1 MFVPSVEGAK
11 TIFTNDFTLF
21 NKGYVK
27 SMADAVGKKS
37 LLCVP
42 QESHKRIRRLLSD
55 PFSMHSLSKFVQRF
69 DNMLCERLKK
79 VQKEGKSFTV
89 LDFNMK
95 VSNLMMKDS
104 KQTQQRLDI
113 SSSI

>member
-1 MFVPSVEGAK
+1 MFVPSVDGAK
-11 TIFTNDFTLF
+11 TIFANDFSLF

-42 QESHKRIRRLLSD
+42 HDSHKRIRRLLSD
-55 PFSMHSLSKFVQRF
+55 PFSMNSLSIFVQKF
-69 DNMLCERLKK
+69 DRMLCERLEE
-79 VQKEGKSFTV
+79 QHRNRKSFTV

-95 VSNLMMKDS
+95 VKACIYSS
-104 KQTQQRLDI
+104 DI
-113 SSSI
+113 T